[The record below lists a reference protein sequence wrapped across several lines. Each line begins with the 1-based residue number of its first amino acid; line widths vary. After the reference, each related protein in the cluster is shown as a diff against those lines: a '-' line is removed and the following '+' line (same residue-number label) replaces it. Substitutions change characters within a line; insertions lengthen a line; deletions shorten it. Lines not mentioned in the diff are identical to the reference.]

1 MAATDT
7 ATGRRSPAR
16 RAARVV
22 AALAVVALVSTA
34 CAGDQDMLEPPVTIA
49 VGTDVPG
56 MHYQI
61 EANRRT
67 GLDVDFYRWIA
78 ATADP
83 TFVPTETDV
92 NVEDRVNVL
101 RNDQARMVF
110 SSFTITSQREA
121 QVDFSAPYLQTF
133 QGVLVRAGENR
144 IRTRNDL
151 SGRTV
156 CAQTE
161 STSIQELRRTPEIR
175 VVEYVGLDQCV
186 NALRRGAV
194 DAVSTDQILLYGWAE
209 QDPGLRVV
217 PGLVFGAVGR
227 YGIGLPPGP
236 GTARC
241 EQMNTWVRRFIDTG
255 QWDTA
260 FRNNFGTGVDPTPFK
275 PETRTMR
282 PCVDDTDGR

>member
-1 MAATDT
+1 MAATDA
-7 ATGRRSPAR
+7 ATGRRSSPR
-16 RAARVV
+16 RLFRV
-22 AALAVVALVSTA
+22 AAAAAVIALVATS
-34 CAGDQDMLEPPVTIA
+34 CASEQDMLEPPVTIA

-56 MHYQI
+56 VHYQI
-61 EANRRT
+61 EANQRT
-67 GLDVDFYRWIA
+67 GLDVDLYRWIA
-78 ATADP
+78 ASADP
-83 TFVPTETDV
+83 PFVPTETDV

-110 SSFTITSQREA
+110 SSFAITSRREA
-121 QVDFSAPYLQTF
+121 QIDFSAPYLQTF
-133 QGVLVRAGENR
+133 QGVLVRNGENR

-151 SGRTV
+151 SGKTV

-161 STSIQELRRTPEIR
+161 STSIEELRRTPDIR

-186 NALRRGAV
+186 NDLRRGAI
-194 DAVSTDQILLYGWAE
+194 DAVSTDQILLYGWARH
-209 QDPGLRVV
+209 DPALRVV

-255 QWDTA
+255 QWDTV
-260 FRNNFGTGVDPTPFK
+260 FRNNFGPDVDPTPFK
-275 PETRTMR
+275 PETRNMR
-282 PCVDDTDGR
+282 PCVDDTDGQ